1 MNKILSL
8 CAAGSAAL
16 LLSACSSHPDRCI
29 DDLECG
35 TGAYSEERTVASG
48 SNETYKV
55 SNPVNEA
62 AMPAPAYEPE
72 PAPVIEPAVINEP
85 VQGTAD
91 TMFDERLT
99 K

>member
-1 MNKILSL
+1 MKKILTL

-29 DDLECG
+29 DDLDCG
-35 TGAYSEERTVASG
+35 TGAYSEERTVESA
-48 SNETYKV
+48 SNETFKV
-55 SNPVNEA
+55 SAPVNEA
-62 AMPAPAYEPE
+62 AAPTPAFEPE
-72 PAPVIEPAVINEP
+72 PAPALEPSVIDEP

-91 TMFDERLT
+91 VMFDERLT